1 MCLQCGCGMPYNDLG
16 EPDKNITVDDIK
28 KSVGSRS
35 ARGIT
40 TDKAIENI
48 INTWKKVTE
57 EDKGYVAD

>member
-1 MCLQCGCGMPYNDLG
+1 MPYNDLG